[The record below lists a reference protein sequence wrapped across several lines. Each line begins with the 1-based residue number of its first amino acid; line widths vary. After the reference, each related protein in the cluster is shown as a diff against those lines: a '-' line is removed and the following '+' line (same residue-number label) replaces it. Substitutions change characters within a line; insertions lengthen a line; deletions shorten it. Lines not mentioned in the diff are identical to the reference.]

1 MSASGNGNGDH
12 RYKVVLGYGTC
23 GIAAGATAVKEAI
36 EKAVETGD
44 YDAEFDIA
52 GCAGLCFIEP
62 VVEIFDREG
71 GSVVYGDIT
80 PKKVPQLL
88 DEHIGKGQ
96 IIEDWVV
103 RKSEDPE
110 AGEGDFLANQLR
122 VVLRNC
128 GKINPESIEE
138 YIAIGGYEAARKA
151 LTSMTPEQVIEE
163 VTSSG
168 IRGRGGAGFPTG
180 TKWGFARKSPGD
192 EKYLI
197 CNADEGDPG
206 AFMDRS
212 VLEGDPHTVLE
223 GMIIAGHAI
232 GARQGYIYCRAEY
245 PLALKRL
252 DIAIREC
259 HEKGFLGENIFGT
272 DWSFDVKV
280 KKGAGAFVCGEETA
294 MMASIEGRRGMPNP
308 RPPFPANSGL
318 WGKPTNINNVETL
331 AAIPWIIAEG
341 GDKYSAIGTEKSKG
355 TKVFCLAGKVRRTG
369 LAEVP
374 MGYTLRQ
381 VIFDVGGGIAEGR
394 EFKAVQMGGPSGG
407 CLPAEKLD
415 TQVDY
420 DQITA
425 AGAIIGSGGMIVAD
439 NRTCMVDLARYFLSF
454 TQDESCGKCTPCRL
468 GTKRMLEILE
478 RICDGKGEP
487 EDIEKLQTLAGD
499 IKAASLCALGGTA
512 PNPVLTTLRYFR
524 NEYEDHI
531 FNRRCTAHSCPALI
545 TLHIDPET
553 CKGCAACV
561 KVCPTEAITGE
572 KKEPH
577 VIDVEKC
584 IRCKMCLSRCPENS
598 IIAV

>member
-1 MSASGNGNGDH
+1 MTMSGNGKKH
-12 RYKVVLGYGTC
+12 KVVLGYGTC
-23 GIAAGATAVKEAI
+23 GIAAGATAVKEAL
-36 EKAVETGD
+36 EEEVRAGG
-44 YDAEFDIA
+44 YDVDLDIA
-52 GCAGLCFIEP
+52 GCMGLCFKEP
-62 VVEIFDREG
+62 VVEIFDRDG
-71 GSVVYGDIT
+71 GSVIYGDIT
-80 PKKVPQLL
+80 PKKVGRLL
-88 DEHIGKGQ
+88 AEHVGKGELVEEW
-96 IIEDWVV
+96 II
-103 RKSEDPE
+103 RKSSDPE
-110 AGEGDFLANQLR
+110 SIEGDFLENQHR
-122 VVLRNC
+122 IVLRNR

-138 YIAIGGYEAARKA
+138 YIEAGGYEAAGKA
-151 LTSMTPEQVIEE
+151 LSSMTPEDVIEE
-163 VTSSG
+163 VSGSG

-180 TKWGFARKSPGD
+180 TKWGFARKSPGE

-212 VLEGDPHTVLE
+212 VLEGDPHSVIE
-223 GMIIAGHAI
+223 GMILAGYAI
-232 GARQGYIYCRAEY
+232 GAKYGLIYCRAEY

-252 DIAIREC
+252 DIAIEAC
-259 HEKGFLGENIFGT
+259 HRKGYLGENIFGSGW
-272 DWSFDVKV
+272 DFDLKV

-294 MMASIEGRRGMPNP
+294 MMASIEGMRGMPRP

-331 AAIPWIIAEG
+331 AAIPWIVSNG
-341 GDKYSAIGTEKSKG
+341 GDAYAAVGTEKSKG

-374 MGYTLRQ
+374 MGYTLKQ
-381 VIFDVGGGIAEGR
+381 VIFDVGGGIAGGK

-439 NRTCMVDLARYFLSF
+439 DRTCMVDLARYFLSF
-454 TQDESCGKCTPCRL
+454 TQDESCGKCTPCRI

-478 RICDGKGEP
+478 RICEGRGKP
-487 EDIEKLQTLAGD
+487 DDIERLLALAED

-531 FNRRCTAHSCPALI
+531 FNHRCTAGACPALI
-545 TLHIDPET
+545 TLSIDPET
-553 CKGCAACV
+553 CTGCGACV
-561 KVCPTEAITGE
+561 KVCPVDAISGE
-572 KKEPH
+572 KKEAH
-577 VIDVEKC
+577 IIDEDAC
-584 IRCKMCLSRCPENS
+584 IRCKMCLSRCPSES
-598 IIAV
+598 IIAR